1 MRIPIRLY
9 GGIAWEKR
17 EDDTALKTAHRV
29 EPAITHFAI
38 SGAPITC
45 EKYGHGHINCTYQV
59 KTDDGHAYILQ
70 RINRYV
76 FADPK
81 AVMENVGAVT
91 QYLRERAE
99 DPHEVLNFIPADTG
113 VYYHIDEAGEYWRCY
128 EFADGICLEA
138 PESDTDFY
146 ESAIAFGRFQ
156 EMLREFPAETLHETI
171 PLFHNTTNRYRIFRK
186 ALQDDLAGRA
196 AGVPDDI
203 RFALDREQEAGT
215 LCSLLDSGELP
226 LRVTHNDTKL
236 NNVLLDAKTRK
247 ALCVIDLDTV
257 MPGSSL
263 YDFGDSIRFGAATAA
278 EDEKDLS
285 KMEMSLDR
293 FRVFTRGY
301 VCACPGLTA
310 KELELLPL
318 GAKVMTMECG
328 VRFLTDHIDGDNY
341 FSIHREGQ
349 NLDRAHTQFKLV
361 ADMERKWDKM
371 KEIVNEEVQNAK
383 ENGSCCI

>member
-236 NNVLLDAKTRK
+236 NNVLFDRRTRK
-247 ALCVIDLDTV
+247 ALCVLDLDTV

-263 YDFGDSIRFGAATAA
+263 YDYGDSIRFGAATAA

-285 KMEMSLDR
+285 KMGINLHLFQVYTADTQGAGAAAARRKDHHARAGRALPDR
-293 FRVFTRGY
+293 LSRWRPLFPRRLPRAQSRARP
-301 VCACPGLTA
+301 CADEAGGRHGG
-310 KELELLPL
+310 PL
-318 GAKVMTMECG
+318 GRNAGHRRRRSGKAKLRRSYAVF
-328 VRFLTDHIDGDNY
+328 R
-341 FSIHREGQ
+341 R
-349 NLDRAHTQFKLV
+349 
-361 ADMERKWDKM
+361 
-371 KEIVNEEVQNAK
+371 
-383 ENGSCCI
+383 

>member
-29 EPAITHFAI
+29 EPAI

-236 NNVLLDAKTRK
+236 NNVLFDRRTRK
-247 ALCVIDLDTV
+247 ALCVLDLDTV

-263 YDFGDSIRFGAATAA
+263 YDYGDSIRFGAATAA

-285 KMEMSLDR
+285 KMGINLHLFQVYTAGYLAACKSL
-293 FRVFTRGY
+293 T
-301 VCACPGLTA
+301 P

-318 GAKVMTMECG
+318 GAKIITLELA
-328 VRFLTDHIDGDNY
+328 VRFLTDYLDGDRY
-341 FSIHREGQ
+341 FRVAYPEHNLVHRRRRSGK
-349 NLDRAHTQFKLV
+349 AKLRRSYAV
-361 ADMERKWDKM
+361 FRR
-371 KEIVNEEVQNAK
+371 
-383 ENGSCCI
+383 

>member
-236 NNVLLDAKTRK
+236 NNVLFDRRTRK
-247 ALCVIDLDTV
+247 ALCVLDLDTV

-263 YDFGDSIRFGAATAA
+263 YDYGDSIRFGAATAT
-278 EDEKDLS
+278 ED
-285 KMEMSLDR
+285 
-293 FRVFTRGY
+293 
-301 VCACPGLTA
+301 
-310 KELELLPL
+310 
-318 GAKVMTMECG
+318 
-328 VRFLTDHIDGDNY
+328 
-341 FSIHREGQ
+341 
-349 NLDRAHTQFKLV
+349 
-361 ADMERKWDKM
+361 
-371 KEIVNEEVQNAK
+371 
-383 ENGSCCI
+383 